1 MAAAIPKAELHAH
14 LEGTIAPATARE
26 IAARN
31 GIALPAHMFDG
42 ENYRWRGFPE
52 FLKAYDKA
60 AAVLKTARDYTDITY
75 AYLSDRAAGGSVYEE
90 LILSRDHAVKI
101 GLSWPE
107 MVEAVTQ
114 GCAQAKME
122 TGIEC
127 RLLASFVRH
136 CPPESWVAAAQAC
149 KDYPHPLVT
158 GVSIAGD
165 ENAHHFR
172 DFVPAADIAR
182 EAGLKISAHAGE
194 AAGPQSVWDALEH
207 IKPERIGHGVRS
219 IEDPAL
225 VAELVKR
232 GTVLEVCPSS
242 NIAIGIYPSYEEH
255 PLRKLWDAGVKV
267 TLGSDDPPFF
277 HTTLEREYDIAAEKF
292 GFSDTELL
300 QVTRNAIDA
309 AFVDEKTRQTLLNRL
324 ENAAD
329 SL

>member
-1 MAAAIPKAELHAH
+1 MASIPKAELHAH
-14 LEGTIAPATARE
+14 LEGTIAPATAKK

-31 GIALPAHMFDG
+31 GVAMPADMFDG
-42 ENYRWRGFPE
+42 ENYRWSGFLE

-60 AAVLKTARDYTDITY
+60 AAVIKTARDYTDITY
-75 AYLSDRAAGGSVYEE
+75 AYLSARAKGGSVYEE

-101 GLSWPE
+101 GLSWPQ
-107 MVEAVTQ
+107 MVEAVAL
-114 GCAQAKME
+114 GCEKAKTE

-136 CPPESWVAAAQAC
+136 CPPESWMAAAQAC
-149 KDYPHPLVT
+149 RDYPHPLVT
-158 GVSIAGD
+158 GISIAGD
-165 ENAHHFR
+165 ENSHHFC
-172 DFVPAADIAR
+172 DLVPAADVAR

-207 IKPERIGHGVRS
+207 IQPERIGHGVRS

-225 VAELVKR
+225 VAELVRR
-232 GTVLEVCPSS
+232 GVTLEVCPSS
-242 NIAIGIYPSYEEH
+242 NIAIGIYPSYEVH
-255 PLRKLWDAGVKV
+255 PLRKLWDAGVKI

-277 HTTLEREYDIAAEKF
+277 HTTLEREYGITSEKF
-292 GFSDTELL
+292 GFSDVELL
-300 QVTRNAIDA
+300 QITRNAIDA

-324 ENAAD
+324 ENASV